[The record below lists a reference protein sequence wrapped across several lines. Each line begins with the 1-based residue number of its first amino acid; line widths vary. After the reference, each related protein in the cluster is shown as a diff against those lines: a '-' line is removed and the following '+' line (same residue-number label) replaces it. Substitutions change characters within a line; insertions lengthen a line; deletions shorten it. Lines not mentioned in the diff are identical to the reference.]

1 MMIMTRDE
9 KEPVKKGWVFVEV
22 LGKICQCTY
31 RKRCFTVH
39 APRWHWWTHSLNERQ
54 KVYNLRLPAGVHVPV
69 RRQPMEVIDVATWMS
84 VHGD

>member
-9 KEPVKKGWVFVEV
+9 KEPVKRRWVFVEV
-22 LGKICQCTY
+22 LGKIGQCTY

-54 KVYNLRLPAGVHVPV
+54 KVYNLRLPAGVPVQV
-69 RRQPMEVIDVATWMS
+69 RRQPMEVIDVVTWMS